1 MNVGVA
7 PRVAGRIVSRM
18 QRHVHRELLA
28 IGWLGRFRRVAGRAV
43 ARLVRTDDL
52 TYASSIAYY
61 ALVSL
66 FPVLLLGAFLIGR
79 VTSDVA
85 QRAAVADLILQ
96 FFPERV
102 VLVRAQLDALGQ
114 ASLGIGVAGTVVAAW
129 VSLGVFRAI
138 SIAVNHAWG
147 VDEPPSFVR
156 SQVTA
161 FVMLMAAGV
170 ALILALGWVSV
181 SGILRSSWFGRGL
194 EAVPALANL
203 SVLPSRY
210 TALVAVTIGV
220 GFVFYVVPNT
230 RVRFR
235 DVWVGAVV
243 TGLLWQL
250 GLTAFSWYLREMS
263 DLSLQGSI
271 ATVVTFLFWVYTSA
285 VIFLFGVEFTAEWI
299 RTADRSS
306 SAATP

>member
-1 MNVGVA
+1 MGRARLPPGAIVVG
-7 PRVAGRIVSRM
+7 
-18 QRHVHRELLA
+18 
-28 IGWLGRFRRVAGRAV
+28 GWLRRFRRAAGRATV
-43 ARLVRTDDL
+43 QLVRTDDL

-66 FPVLLLGAFLIGR
+66 FPFLLLGAFLIGR

-96 FFPERV
+96 FFPDRV
-102 VLVRAQLDALGQ
+102 GLVRAQLDALAQ
-114 ASLGIGVAGTVVAAW
+114 ASLGIGLAGTVVAGW
-129 VSLGVFRAI
+129 VSLGIFRAI
-138 SIAVNHAWG
+138 STAVNHAWG
-147 VDEPPSFVR
+147 VDEPPSLLR
-156 SQVTA
+156 SQLMA
-161 FVMLMAAGV
+161 FAMLLAAGV
-170 ALILALGWVSV
+170 MLILALGWVSV
-181 SGILRSSWFGRGL
+181 GGILRSSWFGRGL
-194 EAVPALANL
+194 ELFPALA
-203 SVLPSRY
+203 SVSTLPSRY

-220 GFVFYVVPNT
+220 ALVFYVVPNA

-250 GLTAFSWYLREMS
+250 GLTGFSWYLREVS
-263 DLSLQGSI
+263 DLSLHGSI

-306 SAATP
+306 EAAPGAVTS

>member
-1 MNVGVA
+1 M
-7 PRVAGRIVSRM
+7 RVAARV
-18 QRHVHRELLA
+18 A
-28 IGWLGRFRRVAGRAV
+28 AGWLRRFRRAAGRATV
-43 ARLVRTDDL
+43 QLVSTDDL

-66 FPVLLLGAFLIGR
+66 FPFLLLGAFLIGR

-96 FFPERV
+96 FFPDRV
-102 VLVRAQLDALGQ
+102 GLVRAQLDALAQ
-114 ASLGIGVAGTVVAAW
+114 ASLGIGLAGTVVAGW
-129 VSLGVFRAI
+129 VSLGIFRAI

-147 VDEPPSFVR
+147 VDEPPSFLR
-156 SQVTA
+156 SQLMA
-161 FVMLMAAGV
+161 FAMLLAAGV
-170 ALILALGWVSV
+170 TLILALGWVSV
-181 SGILRSSWFGRGL
+181 GGILRSSWFGRGL
-194 EAVPALANL
+194 EMFPALA
-203 SVLPSRY
+203 SASALPSRY

-220 GFVFYVVPNT
+220 GLVFYVVPNT

-250 GLTAFSWYLREMS
+250 GLTAFSWYLREIS
-263 DLSLQGSI
+263 DLSLHGSI

-285 VIFLFGVEFTAEWI
+285 VIFLFGAEFTAGWI

-306 SAATP
+306 EAARAR